1 MEVNKALPVGCLD
14 TVEVNMAL
22 PVGCLDTVEV
32 NMALPVGCLDTVE
45 VNMLVQYIIRHLYAR
60 QRDWSYACGRYNHR
74 VYLHHKATHTMD
86 LHECHIDK
94 DNTFRL
100 VIGVYRKNTYFE
112 CQIDR
117 SFAVKGK

>member
-1 MEVNKALPVGCLD
+1 MYLCHDA
-14 TVEVNMAL
+14 M
-22 PVGCLDTVEV
+22 
-32 NMALPVGCLDTVE
+32 
-45 VNMLVQYIIRHLYAR
+45 YI
-60 QRDWSYACGRYNHR
+60 
-74 VYLHHKATHTMD
+74 MD

-117 SFAVKGK
+117 SFAVKGKLIFVPSAMPCHCEVFWNLTYLKTIKMSHHLDVAGRAIQKCKYYYMRKNLTQIQPHEVKPRLTPQAQSIR